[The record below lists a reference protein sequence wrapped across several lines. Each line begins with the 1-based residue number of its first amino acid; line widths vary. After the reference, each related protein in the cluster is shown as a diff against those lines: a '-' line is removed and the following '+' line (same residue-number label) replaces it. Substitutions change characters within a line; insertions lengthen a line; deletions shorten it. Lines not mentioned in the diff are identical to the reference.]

1 MPSRRSAS
9 RYRLRAAPNLS
20 MSPSPRGF
28 CCTRSCV
35 GADPVIIIGA
45 VLLGLCIGSFLN
57 VCILRLPR
65 DQSLLRPRSTCPNCK
80 QPIAWRDNIPLFSW
94 LWLRGKCRWC
104 HTPIS
109 RQYPLIEAL
118 VGVLFGVSVLVY
130 GTTLHAVSA
139 ALLGTILLGIAIT
152 DARHYII
159 PDEFTWGGL
168 VIDLL
173 LALGGGVHGF
183 LAALLGA
190 AVGFA
195 LLWLVGLA
203 GSWVFKEEAMGGGDV
218 KMMAMV
224 GSFVGWR
231 GVLLTV
237 FAGAA
242 IGSLIFV
249 PLSLKK
255 KRLVPFGVFL
265 AVGAVVAFV
274 FGDAIIAWYGHF
286 LKGD

>member
-1 MPSRRSAS
+1 MR
-9 RYRLRAAPNLS
+9 
-20 MSPSPRGF
+20 
-28 CCTRSCV
+28 CCV
-35 GADPVIIIGA
+35 GTDPVLLIGA
-45 VLLGLCIGSFLN
+45 VLVGLCFGSFLN

-65 DQSLLRPRSTCPNCK
+65 DQSLLHPRSTCPSCK

-94 LWLRGKCRWC
+94 LYLRGKCRWC
-104 HTPIS
+104 HKPIS
-109 RQYPLIEAL
+109 KQYPLIEAL
-118 VGVLFGVSVLVY
+118 VGVLFGVSLLVY
-130 GTTLHAVSA
+130 GVSLHAVSA
-139 ALLGTILLGIAIT
+139 ALFGTLLLGIAIT

-168 VIDLL
+168 VIGLL
-173 LALGGGVHGF
+173 LSLGGGVPSF
-183 LAALLGA
+183 LQAVLGA

-195 LLWLVGLA
+195 LLWLVGLV

-224 GSFVGWR
+224 GSFVGWQ

-242 IGSLIFV
+242 LGSLIFV
-249 PLSLKK
+249 PLSFKK

-265 AVGAVVAFV
+265 AVGAAVAFV
-274 FGDAIIAWYGHF
+274 FGAAIIAWYGHF

>member
-1 MPSRRSAS
+1 M
-9 RYRLRAAPNLS
+9 
-20 MSPSPRGF
+20 
-28 CCTRSCV
+28 
-35 GADPVIIIGA
+35 GADIVIVIGA
-45 VLLGLCIGSFLN
+45 VLLGLCVGSFLN

-80 QPIAWRDNIPLFSW
+80 QPIAWRDNIPLVSW
-94 LWLRGKCRWC
+94 LWLHGKCRWC
-104 HTPIS
+104 HKPIS

-118 VGVLFGVSVLVY
+118 VGLLFGASVLAY
-130 GTTLHAVSA
+130 GPTLHALAA
-139 ALLGTILLGIAIT
+139 ALFGTILLGIAIT

-168 VIDLL
+168 VIGLL
-173 LALGGGVHGF
+173 LALGGGVQGF
-183 LAALLGA
+183 LQALLGA
-190 AVGFA
+190 AVGFV
-195 LLWLVGLA
+195 LLWLVGMA
-203 GSWVFKEEAMGGGDV
+203 GTWVFKEEAMGGGDV

-242 IGSLIFV
+242 LGSLIFV
-249 PLSLKK
+249 PLSIKK

-265 AVGAVVAFV
+265 AVGAVVAYV
-274 FGDAIIAWYGHF
+274 FGDTIIAWYGHF

>member
-1 MPSRRSAS
+1 MGVDA
-9 RYRLRAAPNLS
+9 
-20 MSPSPRGF
+20 
-28 CCTRSCV
+28 
-35 GADPVIIIGA
+35 VIVAGA
-45 VLLGLCIGSFLN
+45 VLVGLCFGSFLN

-65 DQSLLRPRSTCPNCK
+65 DQSLLRPRSTCPHCK

-104 HTPIS
+104 HAPIS
-109 RQYPLIEAL
+109 NQYPLIEAL
-118 VGVLFGVSVLVY
+118 VGVLFGAAVLAY
-130 GTTLHAVSA
+130 GISLDAAKAAVFGTL
-139 ALLGTILLGIAIT
+139 LLGIAIT

-168 VIDLL
+168 VLGLL
-173 LALGGGVHGF
+173 LALGNGVPGF
-183 LAALLGA
+183 LEALLGA

-195 LLWLVGLA
+195 LLWLVAMA
-203 GSWVFKEEAMGGGDV
+203 GALVFKEEAMGGGDI

-242 IGSLIFV
+242 LGSLIFV

-265 AVGAVVAFV
+265 AVGAAVTFV
-274 FGDAIIAWYGHF
+274 FGDAILAWYGHF
-286 LKGD
+286 LRGD